1 MKSTILAVLLLA
13 WGCGAPQPPTEV
25 AEEPTE
31 IEPVVVTRWT
41 EQTELFMEFPPLR
54 PGERSRFAVH
64 LTDLRSFK
72 PLTEGHVEVVLD
84 YGRDSSEV
92 FVADTP
98 SRPGIFGVDVVP
110 GRQGTPAMTVSVRS
124 HGIEDSHLLGPTS
137 VSGTPGDQAMSAA
150 TDGAADGISFLKEQQ
165 WVMDFATD
173 VVATASVRE
182 SLLVPA
188 TIEARSGGRIAV
200 TAPVAGRLLPSARL
214 PVLGESVKD
223 GQELGAIVPL
233 WGGPLDRNALQL
245 AVDQSTVALET
256 ARRARQRA
264 ERLLEVG
271 AVPERRVQ
279 DARSHESLAS
289 AQQAAATKQ
298 MEYYEA
304 SRRDAPHLE
313 ANTAFSVRSH
323 LTGVVTAV
331 LVKDGAHVEEGEVLL
346 EVAATDTVHVSGAIP
361 ESSSAVLGQLK
372 GAEIQ
377 LPGSDATSPV
387 GKLVTAGQLVDPA
400 TRTLKATYA
409 VDNRR
414 RQLAI
419 GQSVLLRLFT
429 SAPVEAPTVPTSAVV
444 SQEGLSIVYVQT
456 AGETFEERRV
466 VLGGR
471 EGQRVQVLSGVRQG
485 ERIVSRGAYLVRLA
499 SMSTEAP
506 AHGHVH

>member
-1 MKSTILAVLLLA
+1 MKNTILAVLPLV
-13 WGCGAPQPPTEV
+13 WGCGAPPPPAEV
-25 AEEPTE
+25 AEEPAE
-31 IEPVVVTRWT
+31 VEPVVVTRWT

-72 PLTEGHVEVVLD
+72 PLTEGRVEVVLD

-110 GRQGTPAMTVSVRS
+110 SRQGTPAMTISVRS
-124 HGIEDSHLLGPTS
+124 PGMEDAHLLGPTS
-137 VSGTPGDQAMSAA
+137 VSSSTGDQATPSA
-150 TDGAADGISFLKEQQ
+150 TDGATDGIAFLKEQQ
-165 WVMDFATD
+165 WAMDFATET
-173 VVATASVRE
+173 VATESVRE

-245 AVDQSTVALET
+245 AVDQATVTLET
-256 ARRARQRA
+256 ARRERQRM

-279 DARSHESLAS
+279 DARSREALVS
-289 AQQAAATKQ
+289 AQHAAATKQ
-298 MEYYEA
+298 MEHYEA

-313 ANTAFSVRSH
+313 ANKAFSVRSH

-331 LVKDGAHVEEGEVLL
+331 RVKDGAHIEEGEVLV
-346 EVAATDTVHVSGAIP
+346 EVAATDSVHVSGAIP
-361 ESSSAVLGQLK
+361 ESRSAVLGELK

-377 LPGSDATSPV
+377 LPGSDDTIPV
-387 GKLVTAGQLVDPA
+387 GKLITAGQLVDPA

-409 VDNRR
+409 VNNRSR
-414 RQLAI
+414 RLAI

-429 SAPVEAPTVPTSAVV
+429 SVPVEAPMVPTSAVV
-444 SQEGLSIVYVQT
+444 SQAGLSVVYVQT
-456 AGETFEERRV
+456 AGETFEERQV

-471 EGQRVQVLSGVRQG
+471 EGQGMQVLSGLRPG
-485 ERIVSRGAYLVRLA
+485 ERIVTRGAYLVRLA
-499 SMSTEAP
+499 SMSTQEIG
-506 AHGHVH
+506 HGHVH

>member
-1 MKSTILAVLLLA
+1 MRPTIPAVFLLT
-13 WGCGAPQPPTEV
+13 WGCSAPQPPPQS
-25 AEEPTE
+25 AEEAAGV
-31 IEPVVVTRWT
+31 EPVVVTRWT

-54 PGERSRFAVH
+54 PGERSRFALH

-72 PLTEGHVEVVLD
+72 PVSEGRVEVVLD
-84 YGRDSSEV
+84 YRSDSSEV

-124 HGIEDSHLLGPTS
+124 LGIEDAHRLGPVT
-137 VSGTPGDQAMSAA
+137 VSNGARDSTRSSGADAA
-150 TDGAADGISFLKEQQ
+150 AGGISFLKEQQ
-165 WVMDFATD
+165 WSMEFAT
-173 VVATASVRE
+173 ATVGTDSVRQ

-200 TAPVAGRLLPSARL
+200 TAPVDGRLLPSARL
-214 PVLGESVKD
+214 PVLGESVSD

-233 WGGPLDRNALQL
+233 WGGPLDRTALQL
-245 AVDQSTVALET
+245 AVDQATVALET
-256 ARRARQRA
+256 ARRERQRA

-279 DARSHESLAS
+279 DARSREALAS
-289 AQQAAATKQ
+289 AQQDAATKQ
-298 MEYYEA
+298 MDYYEA

-331 LVKDGAHVEEGEVLL
+331 FVKDGAHVEEGEVLL

-361 ESSSAVLGQLK
+361 ESSSAVLGKLR

-377 LPGSDATSPV
+377 LPDSDNTIRV
-387 GKLVTAGQLVDPA
+387 GRLVTAGQLVDPD
-400 TRTLKATYA
+400 TRTLKATYS
-409 VDNRR
+409 VDNRHR
-414 RQLAI
+414 RLAI

-429 SAPVEAPTVPTSAVV
+429 SLPVEAPTVPTTAVV
-444 SQEGLSIVYVQT
+444 TQAGQSLVYVQT
-456 AGETFEERRV
+456 GGETFEERQV
-466 VLGGR
+466 VLGDR
-471 EGQRVQVLSGVRQG
+471 DGQRVQVLSGLRQG
-485 ERIVSRGAYLVRLA
+485 ERIVTHGAYLVRLA
-499 SMSTEAP
+499 SMSPQAP
-506 AHGHVH
+506 SHGHVH